1 MRTVLKGGTMI
12 APVPAVIV
20 TCSHENITN
29 AFTVAWTGIINTRPP
44 MTYISVRPERFSYD
58 IIKNSGEFVI
68 NLTTSKMAKITDY
81 CGMKSGKKTD
91 KMKRLETVPSSQVDA
106 PTLSASPVALE
117 CKVRE
122 LKELGSHTMFMAD
135 IVAVTA
141 DERYIDSK
149 GKINLEQAGLMA
161 YAHGKYYSLGR
172 KLGDFGFSVRK

>member
-1 MRTVLKGGTMI
+1 
-12 APVPAVIV
+12 
-20 TCSHENITN
+20 
-29 AFTVAWTGIINTRPP
+29 
-44 MTYISVRPERFSYD
+44 
-58 IIKNSGEFVI
+58 
-68 NLTTSKMAKITDY
+68 
-81 CGMKSGKKTD
+81 MKSGKKTD
-91 KMKRLETVPSSQVDA
+91 KMKRLETVPSSVVSA
-106 PTLSASPVALE
+106 PTITASPVALE

-122 LKELGSHTMFMAD
+122 IKELGSHTMFMAD